1 MSTDNGG
8 PTYWGTSPAIDKDW
22 PPLVPGDPRSKPGYS
37 HGGGANSEYSQ
48 AHTKQMCNRYLTP

>member
-22 PPLVPGDPRSKPGYS
+22 PPLVPGDPRSKAGYS

-48 AHTKQMCNRYLTP
+48 AHTKQVCNR